1 MWKHVLTCLMSRAV
15 LIIDREPRA
24 YTILLMLVMRSSC
37 VLPSFDHKFGE
48 LAFCMLLVLVSTDIN
63 LVILPV
69 FSPHSLS
76 EDKYKLCTD

>member
-1 MWKHVLTCLMSRAV
+1 MSLMMWKHVLTCLMSRAV

-48 LAFCMLLVLVSTDIN
+48 LAFCMLLVLVRKRHQLGDFASLFTTQ
-63 LVILPV
+63 LV
-69 FSPHSLS
+69 
-76 EDKYKLCTD
+76 